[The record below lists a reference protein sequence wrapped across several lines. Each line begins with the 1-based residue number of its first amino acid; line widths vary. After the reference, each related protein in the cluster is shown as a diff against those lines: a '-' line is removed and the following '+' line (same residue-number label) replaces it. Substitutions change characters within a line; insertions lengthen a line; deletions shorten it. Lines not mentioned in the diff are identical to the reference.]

1 MQKRKNKKILIYIFL
16 FLIFGT
22 LNNKNLSNVNSVKI
36 KSITVTGLDEKNNYK
51 LMNSL
56 NFLKIDNLFF
66 LNKYQ
71 IEKIIE
77 SNNLVEK
84 YFVSK
89 KYPSTLNVKVDKTKI
104 LVRFK
109 KNEKLFFLGS
119 NGKLLEEFDNVN
131 NVPFIFGEFKNK
143 NFFELKN
150 KIDESRF
157 NFSEIKN
164 LFSFK
169 SGRWDIETNEG
180 VLIKLPKNN
189 LKESFELLVS
199 ILAENKEQKILK
211 IDLRQHNQVI
221 IDG

>member
-1 MQKRKNKKILIYIFL
+1 M
-16 FLIFGT
+16 FGT
-22 LNNKNLSNVNSVKI
+22 LNNKNLSNVNFAKVKD
-36 KSITVTGLDEKNNYK
+36 ITVTGLDEKNNYK
-51 LMNSL
+51 LMNNL

-71 IEKIIE
+71 IEEIIE
-77 SNNLVEK
+77 SNNLIEK

-89 KYPSTLNVKVDKTKI
+89 KYPSTLNIKVDKTKI

-109 KNEKLFFLGS
+109 KDGKLFFLGS
-119 NGKLLEEFDNVN
+119 NGKLIEEFDNVN
-131 NVPFIFGEFKNK
+131 NVPFVFGEFKKN

-150 KIDESRF
+150 IIDESKF
-157 NFSEIKN
+157 NFNDIKN

-180 VLIKLPKNN
+180 ILIKLPKNN
-189 LKESFELLVS
+189 LKESLELLVS
-199 ILAENKEQKILK
+199 ILARDKKQKILK

>member
-1 MQKRKNKKILIYIFL
+1 M
-16 FLIFGT
+16 
-22 LNNKNLSNVNSVKI
+22 NNKNLNNLNFAKV

-66 LNKYQ
+66 LNKYK
-71 IEKIIE
+71 IEKIIK

-150 KIDESRF
+150 KIDESKF

-164 LFSFK
+164 LFSFR

-199 ILAENKEQKILK
+199 ILAENKKQKILK

>member
-16 FLIFGT
+16 FLMFGT
-22 LNNKNLSNVNSVKI
+22 LNNKNLSNVNFAKVKN
-36 KSITVTGLDEKNNYK
+36 ITVTGLDEKNNYK
-51 LMNSL
+51 LMNNL

-71 IEKIIE
+71 IEEIIE
-77 SNNLVEK
+77 SNNLIEK

-89 KYPSTLNVKVDKTKI
+89 KYPSTLNIKVDKTKI

-109 KNEKLFFLGS
+109 KNGKLFFLGS
-119 NGKLLEEFDNVN
+119 NGKLIEEFDNAN
-131 NVPFIFGEFKNK
+131 NVPFVFGEFKKN

-150 KIDESRF
+150 TIDESKFSF
-157 NFSEIKN
+157 NDIKN

-180 VLIKLPKNN
+180 ILIKLPKNN
-189 LKESFELLVS
+189 LKESLELLVS
-199 ILAENKEQKILK
+199 ILARDKKQKILK

>member
-1 MQKRKNKKILIYIFL
+1 M
-16 FLIFGT
+16 FGT
-22 LNNKNLSNVNSVKI
+22 LNNKNLSNVNFAKVKN
-36 KSITVTGLDEKNNYK
+36 ITVTGLDEKNNYK
-51 LMNSL
+51 LMNNL

-71 IEKIIE
+71 IEEIIE
-77 SNNLVEK
+77 SNNLIEK

-89 KYPSTLNVKVDKTKI
+89 KYPSTLNIKVDKTKI

-109 KNEKLFFLGS
+109 KDGKLFFLGS
-119 NGKLLEEFDNVN
+119 NGKLIEEFDNAN
-131 NVPFIFGEFKNK
+131 NVPFVFGEFKKN

-150 KIDESRF
+150 TIDESKFSF
-157 NFSEIKN
+157 NDIKN

-169 SGRWDIETNEG
+169 SGRWDIETNEDI
-180 VLIKLPKNN
+180 LIKLPKNN
-189 LKESFELLVS
+189 LKESLELLVS
-199 ILAENKEQKILK
+199 ILARDKKQKILK

>member
-22 LNNKNLSNVNSVKI
+22 LNNKNLSNINFAKI

-119 NGKLLEEFDNVN
+119 NGKLIEEFDNIN
-131 NVPFIFGEFKNK
+131 NVPFIFGEFKNQ

-150 KIDESRF
+150 KIDESKF

-169 SGRWDIETNEG
+169 SGRWDIETKEG
-180 VLIKLPKNN
+180 ILIKLPKNN

>member
-16 FLIFGT
+16 FFIFGT
-22 LNNKNLSNVNSVKI
+22 LNNKNLNNLNFAKV

-66 LNKYQ
+66 LTKYQ

-150 KIDESRF
+150 KIDESKF

-164 LFSFK
+164 LFSFR

-199 ILAENKEQKILK
+199 ILAENKKQKILK

>member
-16 FLIFGT
+16 FLMFGT
-22 LNNKNLSNVNSVKI
+22 LNNKNLSNVNFAKVKD
-36 KSITVTGLDEKNNYK
+36 ITVTGLDEKNNYK
-51 LMNSL
+51 LMNNL

-71 IEKIIE
+71 IEEIIE
-77 SNNLVEK
+77 SNNLIEK

-89 KYPSTLNVKVDKTKI
+89 KYPSTLNIKVDKTKI

-109 KNEKLFFLGS
+109 KDGKLFFLGS
-119 NGKLLEEFDNVN
+119 NGKLIEEFDNVN
-131 NVPFIFGEFKNK
+131 NVPFVFGEFKKN

-150 KIDESRF
+150 IIDESKF
-157 NFSEIKN
+157 NFNDIKN

-180 VLIKLPKNN
+180 ILIKLPKNN
-189 LKESFELLVS
+189 LKESLELLVS
-199 ILAENKEQKILK
+199 ILARDKKQKILK